1 MIWIVTPVIVS
12 IVSLVQVKEEDISFH
27 LGVQTQTQREINWK
41 TPKNKTRQDCVFLL
55 GFVDL
60 NCWWKSERANANSV

>member
-27 LGVQTQTQREINWK
+27 LGV
-41 TPKNKTRQDCVFLL
+41 
-55 GFVDL
+55 
-60 NCWWKSERANANSV
+60 